1 MAIYNEISAKPL
13 LEELENWNFKEG
25 GIEKDFLFKDFT
37 QAMGFIIKVGLQAEK
52 MNHHPELFSV
62 YNKVKIRLTTHDQG
76 GLTDKDF
83 QLASLIESVL

>member
-1 MAIYNEISAKPL
+1 MAIYNEITAKPL
-13 LEELENWNFKEG
+13 LVNLENWHFNAN
-25 GIEKDFLFKDFT
+25 GIEKNFLFKDFT
-37 QAMGFIIKVGLQAEK
+37 QAMGFIVKVGLQAEK

-83 QLASLIESVL
+83 KLAALIESVL

>member
-1 MAIYNEISAKPL
+1 MAIYNEITAKPL
-13 LEELENWNFKEG
+13 LEKLENWNFKED

-37 QAMGFIIKVGLQAEK
+37 QAMGFIVKVGLQAEK

-83 QLASLIESVL
+83 QLATLIESVL

>member
-1 MAIYNEISAKPL
+1 MAIYNEITAKPL
-13 LEELENWNFKEG
+13 LEKLENWNFKEG

-83 QLASLIESVL
+83 QLATLIESVL

>member
-1 MAIYNEISAKPL
+1 MAIYNEITAKPL
-13 LEELENWNFKEG
+13 LEKLENWNFKEG

-37 QAMGFIIKVGLQAEK
+37 QAMGFIVKVGLQAEK

-83 QLASLIESVL
+83 QLATLIESVL

>member
-83 QLASLIESVL
+83 QLATLIESVL